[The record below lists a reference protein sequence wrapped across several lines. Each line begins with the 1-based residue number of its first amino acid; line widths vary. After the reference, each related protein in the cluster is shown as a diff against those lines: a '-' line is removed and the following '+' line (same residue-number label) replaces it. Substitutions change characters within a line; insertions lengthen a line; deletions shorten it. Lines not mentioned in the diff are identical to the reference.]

1 MPENVAHRQNEGN
14 AIRFNPSINEPN
26 KLITN
31 SRTTNSASLA
41 LEQSIKTM
49 EYFVAGN
56 QK

>member
-14 AIRFNPSINEPN
+14 AIKFNPSINEPN
-26 KLITN
+26 KLITS
-31 SRTTNSASLA
+31 SRTTNSASLT
-41 LEQSIKTM
+41 LEQSAKTI